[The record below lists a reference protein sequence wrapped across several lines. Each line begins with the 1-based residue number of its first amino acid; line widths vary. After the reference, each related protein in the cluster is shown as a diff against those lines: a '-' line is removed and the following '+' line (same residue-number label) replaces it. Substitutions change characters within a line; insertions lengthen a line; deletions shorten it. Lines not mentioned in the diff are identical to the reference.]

1 MGRKSDLAHHFATT
15 HDVDATAGGERIEA
29 ATAERVDGF
38 GRAIV
43 QHAVQA
49 RRRPT
54 TELHLHGYLHAGHF
68 EVEDESEAVGRDITV
83 GFHVDRFRA
92 RGHPK
97 HNARQIARGEAGF
110 ALAAEG
116 LFVAL
121 GRNGQ
126 IAELDVPHAEWV
138 AAAHFENEVAEFE
151 IHFAVMFGQEHL
163 GVDGGC
169 CARFSAEFNHE
180 LVGEGTSLCAG
191 AQAQHGGEH
200 EE

>member
-1 MGRKSDLAHHFATT
+1 MPGRSPG
-15 HDVDATAGGERIEA
+15 V
-29 ATAERVDGF
+29 
-38 GRAIV
+38 
-43 QHAVQA
+43 
-49 RRRPT
+49 
-54 TELHLHGYLHAGHF
+54 
-68 EVEDESEAVGRDITV
+68 
-83 GFHVDRFRA
+83 
-92 RGHPK
+92 RG
-97 HNARQIARGEAGF
+97 GF

-126 IAELDVPHAEWV
+126 IAEFDVPHAERI